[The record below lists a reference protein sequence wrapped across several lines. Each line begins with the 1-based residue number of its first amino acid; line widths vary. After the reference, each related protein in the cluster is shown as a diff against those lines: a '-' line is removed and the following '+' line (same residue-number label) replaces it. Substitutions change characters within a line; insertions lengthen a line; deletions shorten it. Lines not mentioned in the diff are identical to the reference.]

1 MGHSVG
7 CTAIHKSG
15 FRRDRDSIHHS
26 FIEILGH
33 LRIGDVLLEQID
45 TYVEVLGNPVH
56 VGFRDSVQY
65 DLVIIGGCH
74 HFRDG
79 IVRRDR
85 IFHAPQLEFQSE
97 IPVYGQTVQPD
108 LHAVGFL
115 LRPEQ

>member
-7 CTAIHKSG
+7 CTAVHESG
-15 FRRDRDSIHHS
+15 FRSNRDSIHHP

-45 TYVEVLGNPVH
+45 AYVEVLGNPVH

-85 IFHAPQLEFQSE
+85 ILHAPQLEFQSE